1 MRASKFAGLAVA
13 ALLLAVPAR
22 RSVAQGVTVN
32 LGRHVSIAA
41 YSPQRFGDWRTDYS
55 YWRPVTV
62 YYVNGVYY
70 MHEVPRAQ
78 PVVVYYYRD
87 RYFFAPRDRE
97 FAVRHDNGRGHAYG
111 RKARK
116 P

>member
-1 MRASKFAGLAVA
+1 MRASRFAGLAVA
-13 ALLLAVPAR
+13 AALWAVPVQ
-22 RSVAQGVTVN
+22 RSAAQVTVN
-32 LGRHVSIAA
+32 LGRHISVSA
-41 YSPQRFGDWRTDYS
+41 YSPQRFGDWRTDYT

-62 YYVNGVYY
+62 YYLDGVYY
-70 MHEVPRAQ
+70 VREVPRAR

-97 FAVRHDNGRGHAYG
+97 FVVQHGNGHGHAYG
-111 RKARK
+111 RRAHK